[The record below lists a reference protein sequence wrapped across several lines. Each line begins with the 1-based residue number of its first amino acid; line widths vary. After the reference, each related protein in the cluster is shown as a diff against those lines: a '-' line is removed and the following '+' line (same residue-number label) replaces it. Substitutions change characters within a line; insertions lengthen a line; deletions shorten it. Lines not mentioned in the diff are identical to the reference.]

1 MTSRPAPPAPTRVLL
16 VDDHHLVRA
25 GIRSVLAMAPD
36 VAVVGEAGSIAEA
49 EGLVRSAEPD
59 VIVLDLS
66 LPDASGVSGLERLRR
81 AAPAA
86 KVLILSMHDDPE
98 YARQAVR
105 AGASGYLLKDDAAT
119 DLRSAVRAAVLG
131 GTFFS
136 PPVARALAERGA
148 PVREAASLEALSQ
161 REREVLAGVA
171 RGLTNK
177 EIAGELGIGRRTVE
191 SHRENLMDKLGIRT
205 VAGLTR
211 FAIEHGLAQG

>member
-1 MTSRPAPPAPTRVLL
+1 MAPSIPIRVLL

-25 GIRSVLAMAPD
+25 GIRSVLAMD
-36 VAVVGEAGSIAEA
+36 SEFDVVGEAGSIGEA
-49 EGLVRSAEPD
+49 LTLIEQVSPH

-66 LPDASGVSGLERLRR
+66 LPDASGVGGLARVR
-81 AAPAA
+81 AVAPDA

-105 AGASGYLLKDDAAT
+105 GGASGYLLKDDAAT
-119 DLRSAVRAAVLG
+119 DLRSAVRTAIMG

-136 PPVARALAERGA
+136 PPMARALAERSSGG
-148 PVREAASLEALSQ
+148 RDAASLDALSQ
-161 REREVLAGVA
+161 REKEVLAGIA

-177 EIAGELGIGRRTVE
+177 EIAAELGIGRRTVE

-205 VAGLTR
+205 VAGLTK
-211 FAIEHGLAQG
+211 FAIESGLVRG

>member
-1 MTSRPAPPAPTRVLL
+1 MAPPAPIRVLL

-25 GIRSVLAMAPD
+25 GIRSVLAMD
-36 VAVVGEAGSIAEA
+36 SEFDVVGEAGSIGEA
-49 EGLVRSAEPD
+49 LTLIEQVSPH

-66 LPDASGVSGLERLRR
+66 LPDASGVGGLARVR
-81 AAPAA
+81 AVAPDA

-105 AGASGYLLKDDAAT
+105 GGASGYLLKDDAAT
-119 DLRSAVRAAVLG
+119 DLRSAVRTAIMG

-136 PPVARALAERGA
+136 PPMARALAERSSGG
-148 PVREAASLEALSQ
+148 RDAASLDALSQ
-161 REREVLAGVA
+161 REKEVLAGIA

-177 EIAGELGIGRRTVE
+177 EIAAELGIGRRTVE

-205 VAGLTR
+205 VAGLTK
-211 FAIEHGLAQG
+211 FAIESGLVRG